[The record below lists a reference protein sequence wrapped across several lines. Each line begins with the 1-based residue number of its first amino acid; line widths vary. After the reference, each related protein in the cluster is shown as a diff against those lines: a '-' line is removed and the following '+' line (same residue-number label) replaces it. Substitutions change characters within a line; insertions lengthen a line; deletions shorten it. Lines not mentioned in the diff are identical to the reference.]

1 MDEFNPG
8 VGAKFGKR
16 NPNYFKGDSVAH
28 FDSVEVIGINDP
40 ATRQAALLNGEIDWM
55 NGVDLRT
62 ANLLTRD
69 PNVEI
74 TAASGYAHYT
84 APMRLNVPPFDNF
97 DVRMAMKFAIK
108 RQEIVR

>member
-1 MDEFNPG
+1 
-8 VGAKFGKR
+8 
-16 NPNYFKGDSVAH
+16 
-28 FDSVEVIGINDP
+28 
-40 ATRQAALLNGEIDWM
+40 M

-108 RQEIVR
+108 RQEIVDKIMLGYGTVGNDHPISTAHPYHNSALEQREFDLSLIHI